1 MVSDI
6 CMNVIYGRRACE
18 TGSGRSYGLVAF
30 ADAAWFFAL
39 TVVIWTLGEMLQSPS
54 NAATVAALSPPMLR
68 GRYQGLNSLNW
79 SAGTALA
86 PVLGGL
92 TQEHLGDAALR
103 LGCFGLCALVAAG
116 HLVTGPRRER
126 RIAQLLAT
134 PVTMGVLSGPP
145 GLHPRV
151 ALPPAALPPAAFP
164 PGELPPA
171 ALPPAELPPAALP
184 PAALP
189 PGELP
194 LAELPLAE
202 LPPVV
207 ADPAAAEPSRA

>member
-6 CMNVIYGRRACE
+6 CMNVTYGRRACE

-92 TQEHLGDAALR
+92 TQEHLGD
-103 LGCFGLCALVAAG
+103 
-116 HLVTGPRRER
+116 
-126 RIAQLLAT
+126 
-134 PVTMGVLSGPP
+134 
-145 GLHPRV
+145 RV
-151 ALPPAALPPAAFP
+151 APGRASPGQASAGRCRSSGGRALARLTGRGPCGARIFWT
-164 PGELPPA
+164 
-171 ALPPAELPPAALP
+171 
-184 PAALP
+184 
-189 PGELP
+189 
-194 LAELPLAE
+194 
-202 LPPVV
+202 
-207 ADPAAAEPSRA
+207 SYC